1 MHLISSKHVQCEELK
16 YRVTCT
22 YFHS

>member
-1 MHLISSKHVQCEELK
+1 MHLISSKHVQCNELK